1 MEYDFIDDSMWDWA
15 ENNAQIYKHIEGLE
29 REYEELP
36 SDFDE

>member
-15 ENNAQIYKHIEGLE
+15 ENNTRIYKHMEGLE
-29 REYEELP
+29 RECEELP